1 MSTLPK
7 WYFRWRRQREGGGG
21 EEEGGGDGGC
31 GVHDAFHV
39 VETKKVG
46 VCFMD
51 KEVGVCIFIGCRVLI
66 FLLQW
71 KGKKGI
77 TKMHKWI
84 LIQLFLLFTIT

>member
-1 MSTLPK
+1 M
-7 WYFRWRRQREGGGG
+7 
-21 EEEGGGDGGC
+21 
-31 GVHDAFHV
+31 HDAFHV

-71 KGKKGI
+71 KEIKSKMQICSFNWGLMVGI
-77 TKMHKWI
+77 TFPDIHKAYYT
-84 LIQLFLLFTIT
+84 FM